1 MNLSGLV
8 KFLKQLPAYRAVMAQ
23 MDSTPQALLSSA
35 RPLVVAGIKHDRPG
49 ALVLLTARSEMA
61 QQLAAQLETW
71 LPPLE
76 EGGPPVYVFAEPDA
90 LPYERIA
97 WSGYTRQQ
105 RLTALS
111 ALQSR
116 IGIKPVVIASA
127 RALMQKTLPA
137 RELRLALRPLK
148 VGGVVR
154 LEQMTTNW
162 AQTGYNPAET
172 VEEPGSFARRGGII
186 DLWPPNLPQPVR
198 IDLFG
203 DEVDSLRLFDP
214 TTQRSQQHIQSIE
227 IGPGSEALSKYGPAA
242 LERLGV
248 KGGSLSAVENVDSD
262 PTTAPL
268 FDPKLLLAIRE
279 EIRLEV
285 EHLSQGN
292 SFHGIE
298 WYLPYFYEQPAS
310 LLDYLDADATL
321 VVDDALDLFA
331 TLHELEGQA
340 ASLREELLRAGEL
353 PSTFAPSYFTA
364 DELRTALAAKNPF
377 LLGYGDLYGKS
388 TSANTELARCFA
400 PGPRYGG
407 KTKPIA
413 ADLVKARDQGDLT
426 LLVTRQ
432 AARIQEL
439 LRENELIVHVQ
450 SDLRHP
456 PSQPITLVQGVL
468 GEGFVMKGL
477 EVDAQND
484 ASGESNLSISQ
495 SLNLHF
501 YTDTELFGWSKPQAR
516 HRTHKQSRV
525 APEVFFS
532 DVKVGDYVVHLEHG
546 IGTYDGLVKLKLD
559 GVEREYLQV
568 SYARSDKLYVPV
580 HQADRLSRYV
590 GAGEKTPMITRLGTA
605 DWQTVKERA
614 KRAVAD
620 IADDLLKLYAE
631 RELATGYV
639 YSPDNPWL
647 EEMEASFPYEETLD
661 QLQAIDSVKQ
671 DMESQR
677 PMDRLI
683 CGDVGYGK
691 TEVAIRA
698 AFKAILDG
706 KQVAMLVPTTVLAQ
720 QHYRTIGQRL
730 SKFPV
735 RVEMLSRFRTPAQ
748 QEKIMQGLRE
758 GAIDFVVGTHR
769 LLSNDVDF
777 KELGMII
784 IDEEQRFG
792 VAHKEKFKQLRTQV
806 DVLTLSATPIPR
818 TLHMSLSG
826 IRDMSVI
833 NTPPKERLPIHT
845 VLSEFDETLVR
856 QAVQREL
863 DRKGQIFVVNDKV
876 RGLQYLADRIQHLV
890 PTARI
895 VVAHGQMPERALE
908 DAMIAFA
915 DGDYDVLVA
924 TTIIENGLDIPN
936 ANTIIIN
943 RSDHF
948 GLAQLYQL
956 RGRVGRSAQRGHCYL
971 LYDKHTSLSY
981 DARRRLSAIMESSEE
996 LGAGFRIAMRDLEI
1010 RGAGELLGARQHG
1023 NIDSVGFDLYTRLLA
1038 QAINE
1043 AKRKKDRFEQAV
1055 QKEESADGQ
1064 EIERRR
1070 DKETP
1075 SDTPAISQSPNLSVS
1090 AMPDTPF
1097 DVEDPLAPPVQLD
1110 LPLDAQIPQTY
1121 IADEGLRLQLYRRI
1135 AGVTHLETLDE
1146 MRQELIDRFGKNE
1159 ETGAAPE
1166 EVENLLF
1173 QIKVKILALK
1183 AGVERIGREL
1193 DQLVLKSEALEN
1205 MNRPAMQRRI
1215 RLGLGQVDDENIDPE
1230 QSARVARRAI
1240 YLPIDEEGNWKI
1252 ALVRTLEIMAYS

>member
-1 MNLSGLV
+1 MNLAGLV
-8 KFLKQLPAYRAVMAQ
+8 KTLKQLPAYRELVAQ
-23 MDSTPQALLSSA
+23 MESTPQALLQSA
-35 RPLVVAGIKHDRPG
+35 RPFVVAGLKADRPG
-49 ALVLLTARSEMA
+49 PLVLLTARSEMA

-71 LPPLE
+71 LPPVA
-76 EGGPPVYVFAEPDA
+76 EGGPPVYLFAEPDA

-105 RLTALS
+105 RLTALA

-116 IGIKPVVIASA
+116 LGSRPVVIASA

-137 RELRLALRPLK
+137 RELRLSLRPLK
-148 VGGVVR
+148 VGGIVR

-162 AQTGYNPAET
+162 VQTGYHPAET
-172 VEEPGSFARRGGII
+172 VEEPGTFARRGGVI
-186 DLWPPNLPQPVR
+186 DIWPPNLSYPVR

-214 TTQRSQQHIQSIE
+214 TTQRSQQHLQSIE
-227 IGPGSEALSKYGPAA
+227 IGPGSEALSKYGPAV

-248 KGGSLSAVENVDSD
+248 KSGNLSAPENVAVDAAAS
-262 PTTAPL
+262 PL
-268 FDPKLLLAIRE
+268 FDPALLLVVRE
-279 EIRLEV
+279 ELRLQV
-285 EHLSQGN
+285 DYLSQGH

-298 WYLPYFYEQPAS
+298 WYLPYFYDQPAS
-310 LLDYLDADATL
+310 LLDYLDADSTL

-331 TLHELEGQA
+331 TASELENQA
-340 ASLREELLRAGEL
+340 ISLREELLRTGEL
-353 PSTFAPSYFTA
+353 PHAFAPSYFTA
-364 DELRTALAAKNPF
+364 EELRSALLAKKPL

-388 TSANTELARCFA
+388 SSANTTLARSFA

-413 ADLVKARDQGDLT
+413 ADLVKARDQGDQI

-432 AARIQEL
+432 AARVQEL
-439 LRENELIVHVQ
+439 LRENEIISHVQ
-450 SDLRHP
+450 SDLRQLP
-456 PSQPITLVQGVL
+456 TQPVTLVQGVM
-468 GEGFVMKGL
+468 GEGFVLKGL
-477 EVDAQND
+477 EPSTDSA
-484 ASGESNLSISQ
+484 ANLPAT
-495 SLNLHF
+495 NFHF

-516 HRTHKQSRV
+516 HRSHKQSRV

-532 DVKVGDYVVHLEHG
+532 DVKAGDFVVHLEHG
-546 IGTYDGLVKLKLD
+546 IGQYDGLVKLKLD

-605 DWQTVKERA
+605 DWQTVKDRA

-631 RELATGYV
+631 REMAIGHV

-661 QLQAIDSVKQ
+661 QLQAIDAVKQ
-671 DMESQR
+671 DMESTR

-720 QHYRTIGQRL
+720 QHYRTISQRL

-735 RVEMLSRFRTPAQ
+735 RVEMLSRFRTPSQ
-748 QEKIMQGLRE
+748 QQRILQGLRE
-758 GAIDFVVGTHR
+758 GSIDFVVGTHR
-769 LLSNDVDF
+769 LLSDDAEF
-777 KELGMII
+777 KDLGMIV

-792 VAHKEKFKQLRTQV
+792 VSHKEKFKQLRAKL

-826 IRDMSVI
+826 IRDMSTI

-845 VLSEFDETLVR
+845 VLSEFDEVLVR
-856 QAVQREL
+856 QVVQREI
-863 DRKGQIFVVNDKV
+863 DRQGQVFVVNDKI

-895 VVAHGQMPERALE
+895 RVAHGQMPERELE
-908 DAMIAFA
+908 DAMLTFSE
-915 DGDYDVLVA
+915 GEFDVLIS

-943 RSDHF
+943 RADHF

-971 LYDKHTSLSY
+971 LYEKHTALSY

-1043 AKRKKDRFEQAV
+1043 AKHKKARFDKAMQNGDEPTD
-1055 QKEESADGQ
+1055 SASDGVGDDLLDPA
-1064 EIERRR
+1064 EANPSI
-1070 DKETP
+1070 TP
-1075 SDTPAISQSPNLSVS
+1075 STTPVVND
-1090 AMPDTPF
+1090 MPDTPF
-1097 DVEDPLAPPVQLD
+1097 DVDDPLAPPVQLD

-1121 IADEGLRLQLYRRI
+1121 IADDGLRLQLYRRI

-1146 MRQELIDRFGKNE
+1146 MRQELIDRFGKDE
-1159 ETGAAPE
+1159 ETGSVPE

-1183 AGVERIGREL
+1183 ANVVRIGREL
-1193 DQLVLKSEALEN
+1193 DQLVLRSEALEN

-1215 RLGLGQVDDENIDPE
+1215 RLGLGQIDDENIDPE
-1230 QSARVARRAI
+1230 QAARVARRAI
-1240 YLPIDEEGNWKI
+1240 YLPVDDEGNWKI